1 MKDISSLRE
10 KINEIDNEIVKLWKQ
25 RMEIAL
31 EIAEVKKEK
40 NLPVLDAE
48 REKELLD
55 RVGNIAGEELDSYC
69 RELYEKIMTISRE
82 YQQKHLNNE

>member
-31 EIAEVKKEK
+31 EVAGFKKEN